1 MNFDIDQLQSA
12 LEDAERVVYALQAAR
27 DKVNDEDWEALPEAI
42 MNVLDYACDLESTL
56 GMDEEA
62 EE

>member
-12 LEDAERVVYALQAAR
+12 LDDAERVVYALQAAR

-42 MNVLDYACDLESTL
+42 MNVLDYACDLECSM
-56 GMDEEA
+56 GMESAD
-62 EE
+62 

>member
-12 LEDAERVVYALQAAR
+12 LDDAERVVYALQAAR
-27 DKVNDEDWEALPEAI
+27 DKVNDEDWDALPEAI
-42 MNVLDYACDLESTL
+42 MNVLDYACDLECSM
-56 GMDEEA
+56 GMELA